1 MASPCAAETLVSTV
15 TRCGAFV
22 ARGERSDALDLP
34 VVAGEQVNATEGGT
48 NTLLGGPGWA
58 YH

>member
-1 MASPCAAETLVSTV
+1 V

-22 ARGERSDALDLP
+22 AREEHSDALELP
-34 VVAGEQVNATEGGT
+34 VVAGEQVSAAEGVT

-58 YH
+58 YR

>member
-1 MASPCAAETLVSTV
+1 M

-22 ARGERSDALDLP
+22 AREERWDALDLP
-34 VVAGEQVNATEGGT
+34 VVVAVVGEQVNGAEGGT
-48 NTLLGGPGWA
+48 NTLLGGPDWA